1 MMNFIRDNIIKIL
14 FGIIAIIILVVVV
27 VACSHRPV
35 STSDDSGYLEME
47 NKLQTAAIKFT
58 NKNKTILPKVINNT
72 KKLQISTLIENNY
85 LPEFHA
91 VEDRNVKCT
100 GYVDIIKKYEDQE
113 EYRFTPY
120 IKCGKYYET
129 KTIGEHIIE
138 NEPLV
143 NNTQGLVQVEVKKE
157 DVQPKEEGQE
167 QEKYYSYYFKGEYP
181 NNYIVLG
188 ERLYRIIEITEDG
201 NLKVI
206 STERTG
212 GSYTWDNRFNT
223 ERQRYDG
230 INEFDKSRIK
240 QNLEFLYGNTNE
252 EAGEIYFSDLE
263 KEYIIEHEFCV
274 GKRSEGNTAINTA
287 SECSEKENM
296 YVGLISI
303 ADYYRV
309 STSKYCD
316 AVGKSECNNYNYLF
330 SLDPGRDI
338 TLLTLTGNSDNT
350 YEVYMIYYGSLQ
362 TKKASVSKRLF
373 PVIYLDKNIIYKS
386 GDGSAKNPYY
396 VR

>member
-1 MMNFIRDNIIKIL
+1 MSFIRDNIVKIL
-14 FGIIAIIILVVVV
+14 FGIIALVIIIVIV
-27 VACSHRPV
+27 VACSHRPQTV
-35 STSDDSGYLEME
+35 NTDTGYQEME
-47 NKLQTAAIKFT
+47 NKLQSAAIKLT
-58 NKNKTILPKVINNT
+58 SKNKTLLPKVINDT
-72 KKLQISTLIENNY
+72 KKIRISTLIENNY

-91 VEDRNVKCT
+91 QEDRNVKCT

-113 EYRFTPY
+113 DYRFTPY

-143 NNTQGLVQVEVKKE
+143 TNTQGLVQVEVKK
-157 DVQPKEEGQE
+157 DVQPNEENKDQ
-167 QEKYYSYYFKGEYP
+167 KYYSYYFKGEYP
-181 NNYIVLG
+181 NNYLVLG

-206 STERTG
+206 STDRTG
-212 GSYTWDNRFNT
+212 GSYIWDNRFNT
-223 ERQRYDG
+223 EKQRYDG

-240 QNLEFLYGNTNE
+240 QNLEFLYGNTSE
-252 EAGEIYFSDLE
+252 DAGEIYFSDLE
-263 KEYIIEHEFCV
+263 KEYIVEHDFCV
-274 GKRSEGNTAINTA
+274 GKRASSDKSISYN
-287 SECSEKENM
+287 SECSVTESM

-316 AVGKSECNNYNYLF
+316 QVGKSECNNYNYLF

-350 YEVYMIYYGSLQ
+350 YEVYMIYYGQLQ
-362 TKKASVSKRLF
+362 TKKASTSKRLF